1 MKNSITFCSRSSLSP
16 SRHAAVVDTHLSHK
30 WILDRYQ
37 ALSEPFYILAF
48 RRSIHLFVHLFPR
61 ATAPTMT
68 LRALLRAAVRAPLS
82 GWARL
87 AARRRATHSAR
98 SGPPNARHCSPL
110 AVARFRRTSEGSLK
124 LDGRGC
130 AGCEGQVSQETTK
143 TGRGNAWGRA
153 DDRRAPPCEQLAHE
167 LAAGQ
172 HGQLSQH
179 RDPVHSWP
187 QLAHRA

>member
-1 MKNSITFCSRSSLSP
+1 MVYGQGMSHDHHGPAELLG
-16 SRHAAVVDTHLSHK
+16 AANKARFD
-30 WILDRYQ
+30 
-37 ALSEPFYILAF
+37 PFYSDPDRLI
-48 RRSIHLFVHLFPR
+48 RWRGRSMQLFLQLSDSIY
-61 ATAPTMT
+61 APTMT